1 MDNIIEIKNI
11 NKTFNATKVLN
22 NITFSVKKGEII
34 GLVGLNGAGKS
45 TLISIILNI
54 IKPDYGEIIFN
65 KELSTTIG
73 VMLQEISM
81 PENIKVK
88 ELVQMIL
95 KFSHPKMNLDELLK
109 ISNLTLQNYQ
119 EENNEHYNSV

>member
-54 IKPDYGEIIFN
+54 IKPRLWRD
-65 KELSTTIG
+65 
-73 VMLQEISM
+73 
-81 PENIKVK
+81 NI
-88 ELVQMIL
+88 
-95 KFSHPKMNLDELLK
+95 
-109 ISNLTLQNYQ
+109 
-119 EENNEHYNSV
+119 